1 MPMDGRMNITRTL
14 AAVLAGIAIATPF
27 VPVMFDLPAPSG
39 PHRVG
44 TTSWHVT
51 DGSRR
56 ETLAAADAAREV
68 EVLAW
73 YPTSAREGT
82 ASASLA
88 TPWAVW
94 RPDNSVWTIADVEP
108 D

>member
-1 MPMDGRMNITRTL
+1 MPMGRMNITRTL
-14 AAVLAGIAIATPF
+14 AAVLAGIALATPS

-82 ASASLA
+82 AAPATNFCLA
-88 TPWAVW
+88 TRRQA
-94 RPDNSVWTIADVEP
+94 RCGSAEH
-108 D
+108 